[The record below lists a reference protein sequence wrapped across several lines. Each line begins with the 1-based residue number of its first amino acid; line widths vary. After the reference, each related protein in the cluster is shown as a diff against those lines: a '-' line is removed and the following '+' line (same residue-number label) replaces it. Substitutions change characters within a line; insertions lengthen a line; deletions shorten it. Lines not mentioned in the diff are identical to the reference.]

1 MLGEPE
7 WYVMWLLKPEAS
19 MLSTASTVTA
29 FWTPETLRL
38 VQWPVITTV
47 LETPLTLRLLPL
59 QAIVRFPLIPEMLRF
74 PPAGAVDTE
83 GSDVDGAAPGV

>member
-1 MLGEPE
+1 
-7 WYVMWLLKPEAS
+7 

-47 LETPLTLRLLPL
+47 LETPLTLTLTLLPL
-59 QAIVRFPLIPEMLRF
+59 QAIVRFSLMPEMLRF
-74 PPAGAVDTE
+74 PPAGAVGAE

>member
-1 MLGEPE
+1 
-7 WYVMWLLKPEAS
+7 MWLLKPEAS

-47 LETPLTLRLLPL
+47 LETSLTLRLLPL
-59 QAIVRFPLIPEMLRF
+59 QAIVRFPLTPEMLRF
-74 PPAGAVDTE
+74 RPAGAVDTE

>member
-1 MLGEPE
+1 
-7 WYVMWLLKPEAS
+7 MWLLKPEAS

-47 LETPLTLRLLPL
+47 LETPLTLRLPPL

-74 PPAGAVDTE
+74 PPAGAVGAE

>member
-1 MLGEPE
+1 
-7 WYVMWLLKPEAS
+7 MWLLKPEAS

-47 LETPLTLRLLPL
+47 LETSLTLRLLPL

-74 PPAGAVDTE
+74 RPAGAVDTE